1 MLAIYMYPKA
11 YFWFSKLIISILLF
25 CFFHSEGLATT
36 QKTCPFFF
44 LSLLTE
50 ILIQCQGLV
59 QTPLHTFLAYA
70 NGRDVPVL
78 KFHGSFVHTTH
89 INPLYCLVCGHFGM
103 FLTFVLCCQPL
114 GRVAA
119 VIFAL
124 HSLWRKKKTTLRD
137 RSLENIWLWEWM

>member
-1 MLAIYMYPKA
+1 MIFKIN
-11 YFWFSKLIISILLF
+11 YFYLTILFFSFWGSGYHSENLSILLPV
-25 CFFHSEGLATT
+25 SVDRNLNTMSRLGSDATSY
-36 QKTCPFFF
+36 F
-44 LSLLTE
+44 LS
-50 ILIQCQGLV
+50 
-59 QTPLHTFLAYA
+59 YA

-78 KFHGSFVHTTH
+78 KFHGSFVHTIH

-124 HSLWRKKKTTLRD
+124 YSPWLKKKTTLRD